1 MDLTTPP
8 TEAEIAGWP
17 EHAGWRDPPEGWEAY
32 RAVQAAGVGR
42 GWALSWNGA
51 HYSLWRPGWQ
61 YSYSPT
67 LAPLEASIATG
78 SARPLKGLA
87 TEPPAPAQPP
97 AEAPARSAS
106 GSAAGDMF
114 PPPSIPGFGVAV
126 WCGDCREGLAGLPT
140 QSVDVIF
147 ADPPY
152 FTGNTEDQT
161 ADYTVSEALAAQGWT
176 NFHADWDNQWAT
188 WAEYQEWCATWLS
201 ECRRVLRP
209 RGSIWI
215 CGSYH
220 NIPRVGVVLQDQG
233 WYVNR
238 WISWYKP
245 NAFPNRRMDK
255 PAASTE
261 IVIWAR
267 PSKDVTSLYHADVA
281 RYYGG
286 GKNLRDMWAIP
297 MDAARARRLKAHGF
311 HHPSKKPPALV
322 ERCLRLSAPREGA
335 VIADPFG
342 GSGTTGECVLA
353 QQAAGWRGLLMESK
367 PEYAAAIGRLLAAP
381 AQQAAP
387 FVVAAD

>member
-1 MDLTTPP
+1 MPDP
-8 TEAEIAGWP
+8 
-17 EHAGWRDPPEGWEAY
+17 HAADWAPPPEGWDAY
-32 RAVQAAGVGR
+32 RATQAAGVER
-42 GWALSWNGA
+42 GWALGWNGEQ
-51 HYSLWRPGWQ
+51 YSLWRPGWK
-61 YSYSPT
+61 YSYSAA
-67 LAPLEASIATG
+67 LAPLEAAITAG
-78 SARPLKGLA
+78 DVGLLKALDVA
-87 TEPPAPAQPP
+87 PPAPA
-97 AEAPARSAS
+97 AARARSES
-106 GSAAGDMF
+106 GSAAGAGGF
-114 PPPSIPGFGVAV
+114 TPPAIPAAGVAV
-126 WCGDCREGLAGLPT
+126 WCGDCRVGLAALPD

-152 FTGNTEDQT
+152 FTGNTADQT
-161 ADYTVSEALAAQGWT
+161 ADYTVSAQLAEQQWT
-176 NFHADWDNQWAT
+176 NFHADWDNQWSN
-188 WAEYQEWCATWLS
+188 WAEYQAWTAEWLAQ
-201 ECRRVLRP
+201 CRRVLRP

-238 WISWYKP
+238 WISWFKP

-267 PSKDVTSLYHADVA
+267 PRQDVTSLYHADVA

-297 MDAARARRLKAHGF
+297 MDAARARRLKALGF

-322 ERCLRLSAPREGA
+322 ERCLRLTAPRDGA
-335 VIADPFG
+335 VVVDPFG
-342 GSGTTGECVLA
+342 GSGTTGEVCLT

-367 PEYAAAIGRLLAAP
+367 PEYAAAIERLLSAP

-387 FVVAAD
+387 LVVAAD